1 MMRQKTTLLFIVL
14 GLVAVFGL
22 AQEIVEEIV
31 AIINDEVITL
41 SQYKREYETRVQAIQ
56 AEFQQAKGQ
65 ISREDLDKALAEL
78 KTQLLDSMIT
88 DRLLL
93 QLARERNVNVSEQV
107 KMTIANI
114 KKENNLESDE
124 DLKRAL
130 QSQGLEWETWLK
142 QMEET
147 ILRQGVV
154 VQEVNRLIVLDD
166 AEVVDYYKKHQP
178 EFIEPEEYTIRAV
191 YLNAVDADAAALE
204 AKKREIDDKIKS
216 GADFT
221 ETSGTYSD
229 DPLKES
235 KGDLGT
241 AKKGTLDKTIQ
252 QALEKLKKGEISP
265 WVQAKAGW
273 YLLKMEDKKESRL
286 LSFEEAKKGIEEKLY
301 GQKQDAKL
309 NEFLGTIKN
318 KSYIKILK
326 PNPLGTDK

>member
-1 MMRQKTTLLFIVL
+1 MMRHKTTLLVIVL
-14 GLVAVFGL
+14 GLLAVFGL

-41 SQYKREYETRVQAIQ
+41 SQYKREYETRVQGFQ

-65 ISREDLDKALAEL
+65 ISREDLDKALADL
-78 KTQLLDSMIT
+78 KTQLLDSLIT

-93 QLARERNVNVSEQV
+93 QLARERNLNVSEEV
-107 KMTIANI
+107 KNAIENV

-142 QMEET
+142 QVEET
-147 ILRQGVV
+147 ILRRAIV

-178 EFIEPEEYTIRAV
+178 EFIEPEEFTIRAV

-204 AKKREIDDKIKS
+204 AKKREVDDKIKS

-309 NEFLGTIKN
+309 TEFLGTIKK

>member
-1 MMRQKTTLLFIVL
+1 MMRQKTMLLFVVL

-22 AQEIVEEIV
+22 GQEVVEEIV

-41 SQYKREYETRVQAIQ
+41 SQYKREYEMRVQALQ
-56 AEFQQAKGQ
+56 AEFQQARGQ
-65 ISREDLDKALAEL
+65 ISREDLDKALTEL

-88 DRLLL
+88 DKLLL
-93 QLARERNVNVSEQV
+93 QLARERNMNVSEQV
-107 KMTIANI
+107 KMAIENI

-130 QSQGLEWETWLK
+130 LSQGFEWETWLK

-147 ILRQGVV
+147 ILRQAVV

-166 AEVVDYYKKHQP
+166 AEVVDYYKKHQS
-178 EFIEPEEYTIRAV
+178 EFVEPEEYTVRAV

-204 AKKREIDDKIKS
+204 AKKSAIDDKIKS
-216 GADFT
+216 GADFA

-241 AKKGTLDKTIQ
+241 VKKGTLDKTIQ
-252 QALEKLKKGEISP
+252 QALERLKKGEISP
-265 WVQAKAGW
+265 WIQAKAGW
-273 YLLKMEDKKESRL
+273 YLLKMEDRKESRL
-286 LSFEEAKKGIEEKLY
+286 LSFEEAKNGIEEKIY
-301 GQKQDAKL
+301 GQKQNLKL
-309 NEFLGTIKN
+309 NEFLGTLKK
-318 KSYIKILK
+318 KSFIKILN

>member
-1 MMRQKTTLLFIVL
+1 MLLFIVL

-41 SQYKREYETRVQAIQ
+41 SQYKREYETRIQAIQ

-65 ISREDLDKALAEL
+65 ISREDLDKALAQL

-93 QLARERNVNVSEQV
+93 QLARERNLNVSEQV
-107 KMTIANI
+107 KMAIENI

-130 QSQGLEWETWLK
+130 QSQGFEWETWLK

-147 ILRQGVV
+147 ILRQAIV

-178 EFIEPEEYTIRAV
+178 EFIEPEEYIIRAV

-241 AKKGTLDKTIQ
+241 VKKGTLDKIIQ

-286 LSFEEAKKGIEEKLY
+286 LAFEEAKKGIEEKLY